1 VIFLYVSYVI
11 PTALGLFA
19 YNRTWTKMGP
29 WTIGGWYRPLAVL
42 CILGCGLLLV
52 IGVQPPNEK
61 NLWIVGGLL
70 ATAVLVW
77 FGFERH
83 HFAGPPQGILI
94 EERQAAIRV
103 AEAAVGE
110 AIGTE

>member
-1 VIFLYVSYVI
+1 
-11 PTALGLFA
+11 
-19 YNRTWTKMGP
+19 
-29 WTIGGWYRPLAVL
+29 
-42 CILGCGLLLV
+42 
-52 IGVQPPNEK
+52 
-61 NLWIVGGLL
+61 
-70 ATAVLVW
+70 VLVW